1 MHHAELTESVRGI
14 AARILAELRLS
25 DGTPPRESVLLRDN
39 IYCGRRFEAEH
50 GDALWFFEED
60 ELKIIGAD
68 GRVRR
73 VIHAVS
79 RLMTPQRAAA

>member
-1 MHHAELTESVRGI
+1 MHHAELTQSVREM
-14 AARILAELRLS
+14 AARLLAELRLS
-25 DGTPPRESVLLRDN
+25 DGSELRESLLLREGL
-39 IYCGRRFEAEH
+39 YCGRRFEAEH
-50 GDALWFFEED
+50 GDAIWFIEED

-79 RLMTPQRAAA
+79 QLVMPKRAAA

>member
-1 MHHAELTESVRGI
+1 MHQADITETVRDI
-14 AARILAELRLS
+14 AARTLAELRLS
-25 DGTPPRESVLLRDN
+25 DGTPPRESVLLRDG

-73 VIHAVS
+73 VIHSIS
-79 RLMTPQRAAA
+79 RMTIPQRAAA